1 MQCDE
6 AVEAVASLASG
17 QQPTDVRQAVHVSTC
32 LRCQAAVARDKRL
45 IRQLR
50 GLRSD
55 GPSPD
60 AELLVS
66 VLGAVDAEA
75 ASIKSERTRR
85 LAYVGGAAAT
95 AGGIVIAIAARRVR
109 SGVAIAG

>member
-6 AVEAVASLASG
+6 AVEAVASLASA
-17 QQPTDVRQAVHVSTC
+17 QQPTDALQAAHVSSC

-45 IRQLR
+45 IRRLR
-50 GLRSD
+50 GLRTD
-55 GPSPD
+55 GPAPD
-60 AELLVS
+60 ADLLVS
-66 VLGAVDAEA
+66 VMGAVDAEA
-75 ASIKSERTRR
+75 ASIKSDRTRR